1 MTANALPGARYSR
14 DNVVATLAFQDGS
27 IGNLMYV
34 ANGDRPIPKEQFEVF
49 CEGKVGRI
57 EDFRVL
63 ALARD
68 GKTSRATAR
77 RGTCARD

>member
-1 MTANALPGARYSR
+1 
-14 DNVVATLAFQDGS
+14 
-27 IGNLMYV
+27 MYV
-34 ANGDRPIPKEQFEVF
+34 ANGDRSIPKEQFEVF

>member
-1 MTANALPGARYSR
+1 
-14 DNVVATLAFQDGS
+14 
-27 IGNLMYV
+27 MYV
-34 ANGDRPIPKEQFEVF
+34 ANGDRSIPKEQFEVS

-68 GKTSRATAR
+68 GKASRATAR